1 MASGNL
7 LMKMIEYSKIIN
19 KRRGEGHLKNDSQFS
34 KLIYEYFLIRF
45 RFNYYKYGDI
55 LPTMNTVH

>member
-34 KLIYEYFLIRF
+34 KLIYEYFRLSINCVRNLAWAP
-45 RFNYYKYGDI
+45 R
-55 LPTMNTVH
+55 L